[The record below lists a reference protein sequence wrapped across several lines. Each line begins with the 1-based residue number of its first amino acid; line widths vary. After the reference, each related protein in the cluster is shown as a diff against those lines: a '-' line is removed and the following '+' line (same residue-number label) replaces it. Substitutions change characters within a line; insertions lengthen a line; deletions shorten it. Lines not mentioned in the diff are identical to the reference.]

1 MFWVGLIYFHSFL
14 FKFHR
19 SYLVFDWSCSFC
31 VFVYFIKRNC
41 LQISPNNTLDLKSFN
56 IISGHIP
63 TLEHI
68 FFCISLQSYY
78 VFLPQTFSISPKSTS
93 QFQSN
98 LNWTLSFIFLQ
109 ITTSFFTNI
118 CSKNIQ
124 QSSQCCPL
132 LSRNFRQIV
141 QFRTPVILTLN
152 HEEDSVGFIEM
163 F

>member
-1 MFWVGLIYFHSFL
+1 MRLHFEDLVRKVLDALLTYCLCGLYFG
-14 FKFHR
+14 KFILRPIQH
-19 SYLVFDWSCSFC
+19 
-31 VFVYFIKRNC
+31 RNC

-56 IISGHIP
+56 IISGHIQ

-68 FFCISLQSYY
+68 FFVYPYRAIMCSYLKHFPYLQN
-78 VFLPQTFSISPKSTS
+78 PQVNSRAIWTEHST
-93 QFQSN
+93 
-98 LNWTLSFIFLQ
+98 LFLQ